1 MNRIKVGNASSPNL
15 KKVTSKVGSLANAN
29 YRPGGGDFKIKSQ
42 KLEWKAEPRTKALN
56 EGYTPHGG
64 QKKVRVKSTKK
75 YQLKINS
82 VLSSKPFI
90 VMHW

>member
-64 QKKVRVKSTKK
+64 QKKVRVKCTLVSDLMQTGK
-75 YQLKINS
+75 
-82 VLSSKPFI
+82 
-90 VMHW
+90 